1 MERAAFA
8 IFRSRR
14 AAQEAMDALVIQ
26 GVPEDLVD
34 LQLREDERP
43 RPAAVSHFY
52 VRYGV
57 PIVVV
62 LGGTAGALIAGWWGV
77 LMGMLFAA
85 VYGTLAAILSGKIDL
100 EPVVGKLAGK
110 VRNRQTMLVV
120 DVAGAKQAG
129 IDHERFL
136 RQHGAVRVG
145 MT

>member
-14 AAQEAMDALVIQ
+14 AAQAAMDALITQ

-34 LQLREDERP
+34 VQLQEDERP
-43 RPAAVSHFY
+43 RPAAISHFY

-57 PIVVV
+57 PIVVL
-62 LGGTAGALIAGWWGV
+62 LGATAGALIAGWWGV

-85 VYGTLAAILSGKIDL
+85 AYGTLAAILSGKIDVT
-100 EPVVGKLAGK
+100 PVLGKLAAK
-110 VRNRQTMLVV
+110 VRDRQTMLVV
-120 DVAGAKQAG
+120 DIAGARGAG
-129 IDHERFL
+129 IDYERFL